1 MELNKPIGES
11 ADRDKVKNEREARR
25 LAKIAAKQNKGS
37 KSTAT
42 ASAPITDPSSTNVAR
57 SSKDGNTPTNAVCLG
72 DKQPQQIVTA
82 MGKLCID
89 KAVDKEEQPH
99 DTPKTEQPEKKPLS
113 KAERRAVQEAQRA
126 AKTTKQKIQ
135 TKSTTKSASNEAA
148 KVKKPL
154 EKLATKV
161 DDSKESNTR
170 KTTAKRN
177 IERRVKLFN
186 HLYTNNL
193 PCDVVNSNEIH
204 PAIVQLGV
212 QYSNHIVKGCNAR
225 GLAFMNAMKSVIV
238 DYKTPSQKEFS
249 RGLEDTI
256 KLCANYLHK
265 CRPLAVSMTNAMKYI
280 QYQLRQLHSLE
291 ADAEVISNSSWTE
304 IAVSFIGLINNFSII
319 SAKA

>member
-1 MELNKPIGES
+1 MESSKSIGES
-11 ADRDKVKNEREARR
+11 GDREKVKNQREERR
-25 LAKIAAKQNKGS
+25 LAKLAAKQNKGP
-37 KSTAT
+37 KSTTPANVPT
-42 ASAPITDPSSTNVAR
+42 TNPSSTNVAASNIDENT
-57 SSKDGNTPTNAVCLG
+57 SSTAVSKG
-72 DKQPQQIVTA
+72 DQQIVTA
-82 MGKLCID
+82 MGNLDISTAAAD
-89 KAVDKEEQPH
+89 HKEEQSH
-99 DTPKTEQPEKKPLS
+99 DKPNIEQAEKKQLS
-113 KAERRAVQEAQRA
+113 KAERRAIQEAQRA
-126 AKTTKQKIQ
+126 AKTAKQTIQ
-135 TKSTTKSASNEAA
+135 TKPTTKPVSNEAP

-154 EKLATKV
+154 ENPARKV
-161 DDSKESNTR
+161 DGPKESSAR
-170 KTTAKRN
+170 KTTAKRI

-212 QYSNHIVKGCNAR
+212 QYSNRIVKGCNAR
-225 GLAFMNAMKSVIV
+225 GLAFMNAMRSVIT

-291 ADAEVISNSSWTE
+291 ADAEVISLF
-304 IAVSFIGLINNFSII
+304 SFD
-319 SAKA
+319 